1 MDDYRV
7 LETSEIALRYGHDQ
21 AKPYA
26 LLHRTAN
33 VEYCVK
39 RYASFAKA
47 VAALIKLRG
56 YDDGGE
62 TLLRG

>member
-7 LETSEIALRYGHDQ
+7 LDTTEIASRFGHDE

-47 VAALIKLRG
+47 VAALFKLRG
-56 YDDGGE
+56 Y
-62 TLLRG
+62 R